1 MTQVVIWSPQPGPQ
15 TALLQCPVFELFYG
29 GARGGGKTDGMIG
42 DWLQHSSLYG
52 ENAVGIFV
60 RRNRTQLSE
69 VIARTKQIF
78 PKIGAK
84 YNETKSE
91 WLMPGGARLRFV
103 YLERDSDA
111 ENYQGHNYCVALG
124 TPVLMADGTYL
135 PIESVPVGSQ
145 VMTLLGPRTVLAR
158 VVPYLAPCV
167 EASVL
172 SSDGR
177 VLARQ
182 IQPVWHSLASTVELT
197 ASHNDDLLQTS
208 PQSPPASNPLDNSV
222 VKSGPYVRP
231 GLPGWT
237 SYSSDGQTYYK
248 EAALRRQGGLPPE
261 PRYFRGVFHVPSLLS
276 ELRPEATDL
285 RSFSGSPPST
295 PQMPHALAH
304 VLFAT
309 QITPDSQSRY
319 FVDYDLDDGQPPI
332 HIRTFPDGIPSPIYA
347 DKPPPYPSPLLDAL
361 DTIPEY
367 TQQNLYEASP
377 VLYHPYTGEVL
388 NPSEQISTATV
399 RMIPCGDSLVCDLTI
414 EGVNHYITA
423 SDFINR
429 KQLGFINRN
438 TRVYIEEVTNFPAPG
453 PINKLRATLRG
464 SAGVPVGMRLTGNP
478 GGPGHN
484 WVKARYIDPNKH
496 GYQVIEERETV
507 ELSNGTMVSVAL
519 ERVFIPSR
527 IRDNP
532 RLLDT
537 QPTYLL
543 QLKQTGSEAL
553 VRAWLDG
560 DWDMIQG
567 AYFDDFSPD
576 RHVFSSSIILPNHW
590 TRFRAFDW
598 GYAKP
603 FSCGWYAVA
612 DGKSL
617 GYPEG
622 ALLKYKEFYGWNGT
636 PNEGVRMNAVSVG
649 KAVRERDLEDIRE
662 GRRISYG
669 LADPSIFAEDG
680 GPSIAEQMLAGG
692 CQWARADNKRIPGW
706 EQMHT
711 RFQADVPMLYFSDAC
726 EHTIRC
732 VSSVQHDENKPEDL
746 DTEGEDHAVDET
758 RYACNSRPIVS
769 KEKLKSNTIVLPK
782 TITSMTFDELVKHNR
797 RKRLEASSTW

>member
-111 ENYQGHNYCVALG
+111 ENYQGHNY
-124 TPVLMADGTYL
+124 
-135 PIESVPVGSQ
+135 
-145 VMTLLGPRTVLAR
+145 
-158 VVPYLAPCV
+158 
-167 EASVL
+167 
-172 SSDGR
+172 
-177 VLARQ
+177 
-182 IQPVWHSLASTVELT
+182 
-197 ASHNDDLLQTS
+197 
-208 PQSPPASNPLDNSV
+208 
-222 VKSGPYVRP
+222 
-231 GLPGWT
+231 
-237 SYSSDGQTYYK
+237 
-248 EAALRRQGGLPPE
+248 
-261 PRYFRGVFHVPSLLS
+261 
-276 ELRPEATDL
+276 
-285 RSFSGSPPST
+285 
-295 PQMPHALAH
+295 
-304 VLFAT
+304 
-309 QITPDSQSRY
+309 
-319 FVDYDLDDGQPPI
+319 
-332 HIRTFPDGIPSPIYA
+332 
-347 DKPPPYPSPLLDAL
+347 
-361 DTIPEY
+361 
-367 TQQNLYEASP
+367 
-377 VLYHPYTGEVL
+377 
-388 NPSEQISTATV
+388 
-399 RMIPCGDSLVCDLTI
+399 
-414 EGVNHYITA
+414 
-423 SDFINR
+423 
-429 KQLGFINRN
+429 

-576 RHVFSSSIILPNHW
+576 RHVFSSSIVLPNHW

-649 KAVRERDLEDIRE
+649 KAIRERDLEDIRE

-769 KEKLKSNTIVLPK
+769 KEKLKSNAIVLPK